1 MERKI
6 ALAKKEQKDIFT
18 KQKKDQNDETERQKM
33 QDIYEKRVFRLVE
46 KMREIEAEY
55 ARLKKMPKEELDKD
69 QNKFLWGE
77 IQKDMD
83 SFTTKLQEERKELEE
98 FKLTKLKQQEAIIRK
113 KERDMQQQK
122 VRDKEH

>member
-1 MERKI
+1 LERKI